1 VWPFVFAPGVIIGSQ
16 NNPSKTATFYAF
28 ARTKSGRGPCDPFS
42 AFVRAKADR
51 FRYSAA
57 IAPNWDNGTTALAAT
72 LGVCLDT
79 DLGHDSQVCLA
90 LTIGALAFAR
100 AAAQALAFEM
110 PAAMSAGN
118 LKAVSGLL
126 HVVTPAVGDW
136 RVTGVIPILTPQRAE
151 IAIQVAARAF
161 EDKRIAADE
170 AWNDVVPRWRHRAL
184 G

>member
-1 VWPFVFAPGVIIGSQ
+1 VPAFLFRAWESSLVSQ
-16 NNPSKTATFYAF
+16 NNPSKTATFCTF

-57 IAPNWDNGTTALAAT
+57 IAPRWDNGTTALAAT
-72 LGVCLDT
+72 LGGCLDT

-100 AAAQALAFEM
+100 AAAQALAFEILV
-110 PAAMSAGN
+110 AMSARD
-118 LKAVSGLL
+118 LKAVSGPV
-126 HVVTPAVGDW
+126 VVTPAVADW
-136 RVTGVIPILTPQRAE
+136 CVTGVIPTLTTQRAE

-161 EDKRIAADE
+161 EDKRMAADE
-170 AWNDVVPRWRHRAL
+170 AWNDIVPRWRHAL
-184 G
+184 VG